1 MFAGFQIATNQIS
14 EGVAAAKMAAE
25 NGASWLDLNCGCPI
39 HGEYA
44 RVPAAGSGQMQS
56 SARYEMQGPIH
67 GKHGSV
73 L

>member
-44 RVPAAGSGQMQS
+44 RVPAFQLSLEGPAELAGHSRLWPLSMMGQ
-56 SARYEMQGPIH
+56 H
-67 GKHGSV
+67 
-73 L
+73 